1 MALTLLEQSKSEQNP
16 QKLAVIAEL
25 VEGELIRSMPFMNV
39 EGSGVDY
46 GVEAELPAV
55 GFRGYNEAYPSAYGV
70 INPQFERLKITGGD
84 IDVDLARIRMQ
95 GPQAKLDQIQ
105 MFVRSM
111 RMSFEDSLIN
121 GDESTDPRS
130 FDGLRKR
137 INVGSSQA
145 INEGTAALQLGSL
158 DELVDAVE
166 GQNKVLIMN
175 KKLRRLLSAAARDT
189 SLAGTVNY
197 ELDEFG
203 KRVMFFGEVPILVT
217 DTNAQNLPVQ
227 PFTEASSTTS
237 VYCVALGDMQTT
249 ALQHSAGIIIDE
261 LGQVD
266 DAPVDR
272 TRIEWYVGQAIFNG
286 RTAARL
292 YGVTD
297 AAVIA

>member
-1 MALTLLEQSKSEQNP
+1 MGLTLLEMSKSEQDP
-16 QKLAVIAEL
+16 RRLALIAEL
-25 VEGELIRSMPFMNV
+25 AEGELLRTMPFMSID
-39 EGSGVDY
+39 GSGVDY

-55 GFRGYNEAYPSAYGV
+55 GFRGYNEAYAETLGV
-70 INPQFERLKITGGD
+70 INPQFERLKIIGGD

-111 RMSFEDSLIN
+111 RMTFEDNLIN
-121 GDESTDPRS
+121 GDESADPRS
-130 FDGLRKR
+130 FDGLKKR
-137 INVGSSQA
+137 INAGSSQA
-145 INEGTAALQLGSL
+145 IDEGGALQLGSL
-158 DELVDAVE
+158 DELIDAVE

-175 KKLRRLLSAAARDT
+175 KKLRRRLSAAARDT

-197 ELDEFG
+197 ELDDFG

-217 DTNAQNLPVQ
+217 DTNAQNQLIQ
-227 PFTEASSTTS
+227 PFTEASSSTS

-272 TRIEWYVGQAIFNG
+272 TRCEWYVGQAIFNG

-297 AAVIA
+297 AAVTA